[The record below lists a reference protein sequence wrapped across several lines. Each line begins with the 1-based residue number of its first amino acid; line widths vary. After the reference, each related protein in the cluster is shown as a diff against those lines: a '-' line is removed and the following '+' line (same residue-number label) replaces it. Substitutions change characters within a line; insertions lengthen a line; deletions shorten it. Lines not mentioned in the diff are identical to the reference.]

1 MEIHLLFSSH
11 RALITNYKER
21 IAELLNH
28 HQKRLD
34 ETYEIL
40 NHESPMTVLE
50 VTKKMHWNIS
60 SKSWNAFPK
69 SQKWFAAGEAHAH
82 LEHLLA
88 MRKIQRTKK
97 NGILYYYI

>member
-1 MEIHLLFSSH
+1 MEINLLLSSH

-50 VTKKMHWNIS
+50 VTKKCTGISLLKAGMLFPKAKNGLLQAKLMHIS
-60 SKSWNAFPK
+60 STSWP
-69 SQKWFAAGEAHAH
+69 
-82 LEHLLA
+82 
-88 MRKIQRTKK
+88 
-97 NGILYYYI
+97 